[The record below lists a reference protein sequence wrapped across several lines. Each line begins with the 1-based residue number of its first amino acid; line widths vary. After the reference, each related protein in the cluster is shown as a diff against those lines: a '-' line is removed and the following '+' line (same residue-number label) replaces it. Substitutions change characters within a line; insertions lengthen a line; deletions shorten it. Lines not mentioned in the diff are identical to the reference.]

1 MHIVSDDDF
10 EFHLPENPYIKATRD
25 LQEQVATL
33 EAYTQGILY
42 TNLALLVALRES
54 GVLNPDHAL
63 QVLHRFSSPPEGIHE
78 ALRPVFGTPFEYAR
92 YVLKQESGEIPDNVV
107 AMPSPKAP
115 PDAVE

>member
-1 MHIVSDDDF
+1 MSDDDF
-10 EFHLPENPYIKATRD
+10 EFELQENPYIKATRE
-25 LQEQVATL
+25 LQEQVARL

-54 GVLNPDHAL
+54 EVLNPDHAL

-78 ALRPVFGTPFEYAR
+78 ALRPIFGTPFKYAR
-92 YVLKQESGEIPDNVV
+92 HCLKQESGEAPDNVV

-115 PDAVE
+115 LDAAE